1 VHQLSYAVRALHKHP
16 GFTIPAMVAL
26 ALGIGAA
33 TAIFSVV
40 DCVLLRPLPYAESD
54 RLISVGISFP
64 DGAEIVPSTEFLN
77 CSRSNHTLESSA
89 AQGAGGPG
97 SLIAADAVT
106 PVSLQK
112 VTVGFLGTLRVK
124 PVLGRDF
131 LPEDG
136 NVGAPNS
143 AILSYALWRS
153 RFGGDGGAIGKSINL
168 DGVLYQVIGVLPA
181 EFRYLPSLAPL
192 ARRAPADPDRALV
205 LRRSRRDAGMAL
217 RRALEARSIAGAGS
231 RRI

>member
-1 VHQLSYAVRALHKHP
+1 MHQLSYAVRALHKHP

-77 CSRSNHTLESSA
+77 WSRSNTTLESSA

-153 RFGGDGGAIGKSINL
+153 RFGGDRGAIGKSINL
-168 DGVLYQVIGVLPA
+168 VLYQVIGVLPA

-217 RRALEARSIAGAGS
+217 RRALEARSNAGAGS